1 MNPIANPLG
10 ARRGL
15 GVAAALLLAGTGLPA
30 LAQDDLRDVVSL
42 TNGQVLRGRVLDRHD
57 PQALL
62 LLQGN
67 QRVRVEHTRVAGLD
81 TVRDRLR
88 EFFVHHD
95 RLPGNQRYQWFLVGW
110 AQQRGLDAIARLQA
124 LSVVLENPDH
134 EEARAF
140 LGHRR
145 RGKEWVWPKGD
156 QWVRFQDLEQN
167 HAEWG
172 RAWQLEGEHFA
183 VRCNAKLQRVVDT
196 LFDLERLYIYWF
208 DAFGDELRLREAL
221 GKKLQVQIWA
231 ERGQFPVL
239 AGTGHPYFRPRV
251 EVNNTL
257 DPSGS
262 TGLEPS
268 NSATYFD
275 GPQAGRATRL
285 FEVATQHLMYRTLAD
300 DPAFP
305 TPKERLCAWAEVGLG
320 QYVDRMMQG
329 PPGRARPVVWPFP
342 LEEGQLVLSERRYG
356 LPILTHR
363 QARQYFLTVASNT
376 ALDWASAHLF
386 VAYLLDTKNDPTLRP
401 VFLGYLIEAM
411 ARGRAESSS
420 TFDRLLGRKIETLE
434 APWRQWVDGNVRRL
448 TTQPPGR

>member
-1 MNPIANPLG
+1 MNPIASPLV

-15 GVAAALLLAGTGLPA
+15 GAAVALLLAGTGLPA

-124 LSVVLENPDH
+124 LSVVLQNPDH

-183 VRCNAKLQRVVDT
+183 VRCNANLQRVVDT

-448 TTQPPGR
+448 TAQPPVR